1 MIGMAASYDG
11 ASEYADKIEQEL
23 QRIGGWQSEPPP
35 ASAFQST
42 RPFFGDTMA
51 FYQWLQFVLIPRIR
65 SVVANRGT
73 FPPTSQVGA
82 YAVREL
88 DTAPDSDD
96 LVSLLRHFDKFIE
109 TGR

>member
-11 ASEYADKIEQEL
+11 ASEYADRIEQEL
-23 QRIGGWQSEPPP
+23 RRINIWQSDPLPE
-35 ASAFQST
+35 AAYQSERAFC
-42 RPFFGDTMA
+42 GDTMS

-65 SVVANRGT
+65 KVVAERGV
-73 FPPTSQVGA
+73 FPPSSHVGA

-88 DTAPDSDD
+88 DGCNEASELIP
-96 LVSLLRHFDKFIE
+96 LLSQFDRFIE